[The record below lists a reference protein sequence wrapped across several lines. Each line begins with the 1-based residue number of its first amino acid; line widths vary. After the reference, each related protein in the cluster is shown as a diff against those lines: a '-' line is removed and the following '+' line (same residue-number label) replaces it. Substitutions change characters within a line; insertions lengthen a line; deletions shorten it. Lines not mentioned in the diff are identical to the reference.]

1 MSDGGFLAM
10 MDALL
15 FITVII
21 VACSIVVGTGS
32 DDPDERSDA
41 SELLESLMSSKMRL
55 SDVSEGDDSMV
66 RLSDLMALH
75 ALRGSEPVSGYI
87 CEVLDAFT
95 GGSSYLLTIEYTDP
109 AGNVHRA
116 GIGTA
121 AEYRESAE
129 RTAPMSTGGT
139 VRAVLGILKGRCC
152 NDSRT

>member
-21 VACSIVVGTGS
+21 VACSIVVGTGMN
-32 DDPDERSDA
+32 DADEGVDA
-41 SELLESLMSSKMRL
+41 SELLESLMSSRIRL

-75 ALRGSEPVSGYI
+75 AVRGSEPVSGYI
-87 CEVLDAFT
+87 RDVLDAFT
-95 GGSSYLLTIEYTDP
+95 GGSAYLLTIEYTDP
-109 AGNVHRA
+109 TGTVHGA
-116 GIGTA
+116 SIGTE

-129 RTAPMSTGGT
+129 RTVPMSTGGT
-139 VRAVLGILKGRCC
+139 VRTVLGILRGR
-152 NDSRT
+152 